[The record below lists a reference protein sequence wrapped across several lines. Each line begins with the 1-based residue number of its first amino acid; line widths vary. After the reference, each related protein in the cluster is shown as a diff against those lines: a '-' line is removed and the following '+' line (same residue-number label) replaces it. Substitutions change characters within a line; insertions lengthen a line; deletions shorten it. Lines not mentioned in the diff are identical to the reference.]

1 MTTLQRLGTAAAVI
15 GILSAAPAFAQDIPA
30 DAANFYTSDKVV
42 TQPVTFR
49 NQYRMDIAGNLF
61 LPKGMDQ
68 NAKHAAIIVG
78 IPWAR

>member
-49 NQYRMDIAGNLF
+49 NQYRTSPGISSCPRGWIKTRST
-61 LPKGMDQ
+61 PRSSW
-68 NAKHAAIIVG
+68 G